1 MEKILSVLLVCAVA
15 AVAQAEATLT
25 SAPLAGIHVPALIL
39 LGALVMGGV
48 VASLGLRSLV
58 RRRIARSRWED
69 LHEHPAVQVGEEG
82 SIRRVVAVTVAQ

>member
-1 MEKILSVLLVCAVA
+1 MEKILSVLLICAVA

-25 SAPLAGIHVPALIL
+25 TAPLAGIHGPALSL

-48 VASLGLRSLV
+48 VASLGLGALV
-58 RRRIARSRWED
+58 RSRFASSRAD
-69 LHEHPAVQVGEEG
+69 DRPGRAAAHVGEEG